1 MKNNKLLNTLIKL
14 LHNGKTNNKNRN
26 RKGNHIRRILSNADY
41 ATNYGRIQSLG
52 VGSSIGN
59 IEYYFNQQPQ
69 ANQQYGVR
77 IGQILTGSSEFVDKM
92 THFRYFKILGLVVVF
107 EPSYIGN
114 GGEYVKVQMNYNENE
129 ADNMGTEDSTKIVP
143 FYRIKRI
150 TLKYKM
156 PDLQCLDPKFTINY
170 TSWMTR
176 EIYNLNSDLPGLI
189 WFSSTTGTPYAIL
202 CKIVLR
208 VAFRGSVSV
217 TPSSLNT
224 ELKILEENKDKNKNI
239 IITKNINDNN
249 LNNNKIIPP
258 HH

>member
-1 MKNNKLLNTLIKL
+1 MKSKKILNTLLNIMNNQSNKR
-14 LHNGKTNNKNRN
+14 NNRKPNKN
-26 RKGNHIRRILSNADY
+26 KLRRVLSNADY

-59 IEYYFNQQPQ
+59 IEYYFNQQAQ
-69 ANQQYGVR
+69 SNVQYGLS

-114 GGEYVKVQMNYNENE
+114 GGEYVRVQMNYNENE

-156 PDLQCLDPKFTINY
+156 PDLQCLDKNGIVNY
-170 TSWMTR
+170 TSWFTR
-176 EIYNLNSDLPGLI
+176 EIYNLNVDMPGTI
-189 WFSSTTGTPYAIL
+189 WFSSTTGASYAIM
-202 CKIVLR
+202 CKVVIR
-208 VAFRGSVSV
+208 VAFRGSISV
-217 TPSSLNT
+217 TPTSLENQ
-224 ELKILEENKDKNKNI
+224 LKLMKENENKNI
-239 IITKNINDNN
+239 IKQKYIK
-249 LNNNKIIPP
+249 
-258 HH
+258 